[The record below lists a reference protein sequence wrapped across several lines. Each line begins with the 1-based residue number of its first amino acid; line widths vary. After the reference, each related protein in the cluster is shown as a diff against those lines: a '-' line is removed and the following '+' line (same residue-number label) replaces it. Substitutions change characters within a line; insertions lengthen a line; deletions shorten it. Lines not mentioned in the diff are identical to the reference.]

1 MTAKRPKRPAYDR
14 ERIIA
19 EMRAR
24 CDSPHLS
31 PDQPI
36 LVCAGEIRCLLDGP
50 EFARVNSV
58 AGLDAWAK
66 KIGEAATAPVPETVS
81 PLIAHLR
88 GVDRRDALIHA
99 GEDLYQAAR
108 EASAPTSPEREAGSW
123 ERLEYALADWRLV
136 VDGGGKP

>member
-1 MTAKRPKRPAYDR
+1 MSSGRKTARRRPPNHDGQATQAPRLRP
-14 ERIIA
+14 
-19 EMRAR
+19 RAHPGGP
-24 CDSPHLS
+24 SG
-31 PDQPI
+31 
-36 LVCAGEIRCLLDGP
+36 AGEIRCLLDGP